1 MEDIIYD
8 ADIDM
13 DKLTAQANSKTH
25 PVSVKEVSG
34 VLRDETG
41 KFLPGTANPRVAKKV
56 HNLDKILQRKLGD
69 DLERVLQKLAEIALY
84 DPDMKILHYDP
95 ESGESKLKNRKF
107 HFYNAQAQ
115 MQALTLL
122 CKYYYGNPRKE
133 IQIDQTVDIKIE
145 KKVADLTKLI
155 NDNQERLK
163 LINGGKG

>member
-13 DKLTAQANSKTH
+13 DELKKEADSKAIQIIRNDD
-25 PVSVKEVSG
+25 G
-34 VLRDETG
+34 VLRDEKG
-41 KFLPGTANPRVAKKV
+41 KFLPGTKNAAYRKK
-56 HNLDKILQRKLGD
+56 NTDLDKLLERKCGNS
-69 DLERVLQKLAEIALY
+69 LERVLQKLSEIALY
-84 DPDMKILHYDP
+84 DPDMKILHYDD
-95 ESGESKLKNRKF
+95 ETGESKLKNRRF

-155 NDNQERLK
+155 NDNQERLR
-163 LINGGKG
+163 LVNGGKG